1 MQGCFIYD
9 YIFRKKISLLLYRI
23 EKAGTLGSGLLN
35 YTGLTVCDIGSE
47 GALLNSIF
55 MYMDDESMADG

>member
-1 MQGCFIYD
+1 M
-9 YIFRKKISLLLYRI
+9 
-23 EKAGTLGSGLLN
+23 LN

-55 MYMDDESMADG
+55 MYMDDESMDDESMDDESMDDG